1 MNKKGYRIFALAD
14 KTFALLLITIL
25 VIALVLISSFFLHGI
40 SNQSSQDTFKLAS
53 WNLQVFGVTKASNI
67 TLLKEDAGII
77 KDYDI
82 IIVQEI
88 RDASGTAFNKLCSE
102 LPQYNCMITSR
113 FGRTQSKE
121 AYGIIYKKG
130 IEITAIKEFNNTS
143 FERNPVKITIRIQ
156 NYTALIY
163 TIHTKPEDA
172 TDEIMALYSLVDEEK
187 DAGNIIILGDLNA
200 DCSYYTSRKSFL
212 DWLWI
217 IPDNADT
224 TVGNTTCAYDR
235 IIENADAHREYKSY
249 GIDTRPTAK
258 LSDHYLVWVQMRNKD
273 L

>member
-1 MNKKGYRIFALAD
+1 MNKKGISDKVFALS
-14 KTFALLLITIL
+14 LIVILLISVT
-25 VIALVLISSFFLHGI
+25 GI
-40 SNQSSQDTFKLAS
+40 SLALFYSLSKQKSQDTFKLAS
-53 WNLQVFGVTKASNI
+53 WNLQVFGVTKASN
-67 TLLKEDAGII
+67 TDLMNQYAGII
-77 KDYDI
+77 DDYDI
-82 IIVQEI
+82 TIVQEI
-88 RDASGTAFNKLCSE
+88 RDASGSAFQKLCSE
-102 LPQYNCMITSR
+102 LPQYDCMITSR

-130 IEITAIKEFNNTS
+130 IEIVAVKEFNITS

-163 TIHTKPEDA
+163 TLHAKPEGA
-172 TDEIMALYSLVDEEK
+172 TEEIMALQSLVDEEK

-200 DCSYYTSRKSFL
+200 DCSYYTSELRFL
-212 DWLWI
+212 DWSVI

-224 TVGNTTCAYDR
+224 TVGNTICAYDR
-235 IIENADAHREYKSY
+235 IIENADAHREFVDY
-249 GIDTRPTAK
+249 GIDTRPIAK